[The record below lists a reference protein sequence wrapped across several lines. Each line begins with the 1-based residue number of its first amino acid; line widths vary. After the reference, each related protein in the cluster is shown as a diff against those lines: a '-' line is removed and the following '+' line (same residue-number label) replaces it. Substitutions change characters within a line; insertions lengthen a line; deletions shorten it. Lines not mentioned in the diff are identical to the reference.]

1 MKKLLLVSCSLLIV
15 FASYAQHIEFS
26 ARLNL
31 TASYLTF
38 SDVTQVHY
46 VESAYHPSYAY
57 RIWDAYAFNSAM
69 RPAYEAGIDMKVKL
83 INRLYFRTG
92 LNLQMLRHTFSI
104 NDSYRVYYGSDPS
117 KPREDWPGSDNK
129 KPIDADNIRRSM
141 LYTSLPLLLEYNISK
156 KLNIFA
162 GPQVAVL
169 VRATTTR
176 DVLYEEYNP
185 NQNEPAPR
193 PGEVSTI
200 NRRWT
205 ETVKEK
211 DRKDYSIWQL
221 AAKMGAQYNL
231 SRELGIE
238 FSYLRGLND
247 LYPDR
252 LSLHKTKMNAYTMG
266 ISYKFQ

>member
-1 MKKLLLVSCSLLIV
+1 MKRLLLISTLYLIV
-15 FASYAQHIEFS
+15 FSSNAQDIEFS

-38 SDVTQVHY
+38 SDVTQVY
-46 VESAYHPSYAY
+46 YIESAYHPLYAY
-57 RIWDAYAFNSAM
+57 RIWDAYAFNSTM
-69 RPAYEAGIDMKVKL
+69 RPGYEAGIDMKAKL

-92 LNLQMLRHTFSI
+92 LNLQMLRSAFSI

-117 KPREDWPGSDNK
+117 KPREDWSGSDNK
-129 KPIDADNIRRSM
+129 RPIDADNIRRSM

-156 KLNIFA
+156 KLSIFA
-162 GPQVAVL
+162 GTQVAVL

-185 NQNEPAPR
+185 NQNEPPLR

-211 DRKDYSIWQL
+211 DRKNYSIWQL

-231 SRELGIE
+231 SKELGIE
-238 FSYLRGLND
+238 FGYLRGLND
-247 LYPDR
+247 LYPNR
-252 LSLHKTKMNAYTMG
+252 PLLLKTKMNAYTMG